1 MAVHPTAI
9 LTGDVQLAEDVEIG
23 AFVVI
28 RGPVKI
34 GKGTVVEE
42 RASIQGPTEIGCFN
56 RICCGAVVGGDPQD
70 RSYRGQLSYL
80 KVGDHNVIREYATI
94 HRGSR
99 EGSSTIIGNNCLLMA
114 LSHIAH
120 DCHLHDD
127 VIVANCSLVAG
138 HVEIFDKAI
147 ISGQVVIH
155 QFTRIGRLG
164 MAAGLTRI
172 TRDIPPFMIVYGE
185 STVIGPNSV
194 GMRRAGFS
202 SEARLAVRRA
212 FRLMYRSKHTTA
224 EAVAL
229 LKAAPATPEVA
240 ELAEFVIAS
249 KRGVCSHYRILAQG
263 KGKAAPADE
272 KL

>member
-34 GKGTVVEE
+34 GRGTVVEE
-42 RASIQGPTEIGCFN
+42 RASIQGPTEIGCNN

-80 KVGDHNVIREYATI
+80 TMGDHNVVREYATI

-99 EGSSTIIGNNCLLMA
+99 EGSSTIVGNHCLFMA

-120 DCHLHDD
+120 DCHIHDD

-138 HVEIFDKAI
+138 HVELLDKAI

-155 QFTRIGRLG
+155 QFARVGRLG
-164 MAAGLTRI
+164 MAAGLTRVS
-172 TRDIPPFMIVYGE
+172 RDIPPFMIAYGE

-194 GMRRAGFS
+194 GLRRAGFS
-202 SEARLAVRRA
+202 SDARLAIRRA
-212 FRLMYRSKHTTA
+212 FRLMYRSKHTIT
-224 EAVAL
+224 EAIAL
-229 LKAAPATPEVA
+229 MRAAPATPEVA
-240 ELAEFVIAS
+240 ELAEFAAAS
-249 KRGVCSHYRILAQG
+249 KRGLCTHHRFLAQG
-263 KGKAAPADE
+263 KSKGAPVD
-272 KL
+272 